1 MPPRLSS
8 VMSRKNASRPSGSSP
23 AIGSSRIRYSGF
35 VASTPAMAT
44 RRFSPPER
52 PIGGWSWTFSNEK
65 PTVSSAQR
73 TRACFSA
80 ALRPLCFRPKATSF
94 STVVSKSWH
103 SGYWNTMP
111 TLRRRMLRS

>member
-8 VMSRKNASRPSGSSP
+8 VMSCKNASRPSGSSP
-23 AIGSSRIRYSGF
+23 AIGSSRMRYSGF

-65 PTVSSAQR
+65 TTVSSALLFGGAQAAVLQAEGHVLFHGR
-73 TRACFSA
+73 LKEL
-80 ALRPLCFRPKATSF
+80 ALRVLEHDADLAP
-94 STVVSKSWH
+94 
-103 SGYWNTMP
+103 
-111 TLRRRMLRS
+111 

>member
-1 MPPRLSS
+1 
-8 VMSRKNASRPSGSSP
+8 
-23 AIGSSRIRYSGF
+23 
-35 VASTPAMAT
+35 MAT

-111 TLRRRMLRS
+111 TLRRRMLWS